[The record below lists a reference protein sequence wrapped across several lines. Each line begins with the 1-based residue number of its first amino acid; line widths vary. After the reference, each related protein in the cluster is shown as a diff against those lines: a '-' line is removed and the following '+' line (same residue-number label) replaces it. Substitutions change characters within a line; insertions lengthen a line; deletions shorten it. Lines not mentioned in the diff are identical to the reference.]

1 MANRKYTDQ
10 RLKEAIDAV
19 LKSAG
24 MADRYYEIETVRLFQ
39 EFVGEVIWKHVTK
52 AFVRDKCLHV
62 YFDSAVLREEVYM
75 QRSKIIGHIAE
86 HFGKPMIERLDVK

>member
-24 MADRYYEIETVRLFQ
+24 LDNKYYEIATIQVFQ
-39 EFVGEVIWKHVTK
+39 DFVGPVVWKHVTK
-52 AFVRDKCLHV
+52 AYVREKCLIV
-62 YFDSAVLREEVYM
+62 YFDSAVLREEIYM
-75 QRSKIIGHIAE
+75 QRSRIIAHIAE
-86 HFGKPMIERLDVK
+86 HFGKPMIEQMDVK